1 MRRLPITCSSARNY
15 KVSRQAAL
23 PKIRLNEDCA
33 GSLLAFVLLGFWS
46 LTASAQDYHAPRT
59 EYGQPDLQGVW
70 NFNDSTPLERAQ
82 SLGSREFLTEDE
94 LDAKYARLQSGTA
107 RREQREQ
114 NIAER
119 VMEVPTDDTGAYNI
133 FWSYFD
139 EPFPNNRTS
148 LIVYPEDGR
157 IPTTLNG
164 VITQR
169 SPPPSN
175 PCNDGLAVIAD
186 RPVRISFAAISCDRP
201 EDFGLASRCLLFPQ
215 TTGPYIKANSYNNNI
230 QIVQTADHVML
241 YTELGNDPRI
251 VALDGRPFLD
261 PRIETWTGSS
271 RGRWEGETLVVETRH
286 FNAKMAA
293 VFTRT
298 AAYGS
303 AENMVLQERF
313 TRVADNAMVYEFT
326 LTDPSTFVDRITAI
340 THFSRLSEPIYEF
353 ACHEGN
359 YALLNMLRGARL
371 SEVRSSLG
379 ID

>member
-1 MRRLPITCSSARNY
+1 MKRLQITCNSARSY
-15 KVSRQAAL
+15 KVPRDSVPGVSRFVAL
-23 PKIRLNEDCA
+23 LCLCSVVAN
-33 GSLLAFVLLGFWS
+33 
-46 LTASAQDYHAPRT
+46 AQDYRAQRT
-59 EYGQPDLQGVW
+59 EYGQPDFQGVW

-82 SLGSREFLTEDE
+82 SIGNREFLTEEE
-94 LDAKYARLQSGTA
+94 LAAKYARLQTSTE

-114 NIAER
+114 DVAQR
-119 VMEVPTDDTGAYNI
+119 VLEVPTDDTGAYNN

-139 EPFPNNRTS
+139 EPFPNTRTS
-148 LIVYPEDGR
+148 LIVYPENGR

-164 VITQR
+164 IITQR

-175 PCNDGLAVIAD
+175 PCNDGLVVIAD

-251 VALDGRPFLD
+251 VPLDDRPFLD

-271 RGRWEGETLVVETRH
+271 RGRWEGETLVIETRH

-293 VFTRT
+293 IFTRT

-303 AENMVLQERF
+303 AKNMVLEERF
-313 TRVADNAMVYEFT
+313 TRVAEDAMVYEFT
-326 LTDPSTFVDRITAI
+326 LTDPTTFVDRITAI
-340 THFSRLSEPIYEF
+340 THFSKLNGNIYEF

-359 YALLNMLRGARL
+359 YALPNMLRGARMA
-371 SEVRSSLG
+371 EVRASLG
-379 ID
+379 VN

>member
-1 MRRLPITCSSARNY
+1 MRRSPITCNSARSC
-15 KVSRQAAL
+15 KVPRVSACLSRGLVALLCVCSAAAY
-23 PKIRLNEDCA
+23 P
-33 GSLLAFVLLGFWS
+33 
-46 LTASAQDYHAPRT
+46 QDYRAPRT
-59 EYGQPDLQGVW
+59 EYGQPDFQGVW

-82 SLGSREFLTEDE
+82 SIGNREFLTEDE
-94 LDAKYARLQSGTA
+94 LAAKYARLQAGTE

-114 NIAER
+114 NVSQR
-119 VMEVPTDDTGAYNI
+119 VMEVPTDDTGAYNN
-133 FWSYFD
+133 FWSYFE
-139 EPFPNNRTS
+139 EPFPNPRTS
-148 LIVYPEDGR
+148 LIVYPENGR

-164 VITQR
+164 IITQR

-175 PCNDGLAVIAD
+175 PCNDGLVVIAD
-186 RPVRISFAAISCDRP
+186 RPVRISFAAVSCDRP

-251 VALDGRPFLD
+251 VPLDGRPFLD

-271 RGRWEGETLVVETRH
+271 RGRWEGETLVIETRH
-286 FNAKMAA
+286 FNARMAA

-303 AENMVLQERF
+303 AQNMVLEERF
-313 TRVADNAMVYEFT
+313 TRVAEDAMVYEFT
-326 LTDPSTFVDRITAI
+326 LTDPGTFVDRIRAI
-340 THFSRLSEPIYEF
+340 THFSRLNENIYEF

-359 YALLNMLRGARL
+359 YALPNMLRGARMA
-371 SEVRSSLG
+371 EVRASLG
-379 ID
+379 IN